1 VHIQKNP
8 DLNAFQLQYGAMG
21 GLFVD
26 TVQGL
31 ELRIPAFGTS
41 SKFKQYLKIS
51 RGFPFTTEATTFRRR
66 FTTNNLTLSLHRP
79 SLSGNRIARCLQ
91 WRLHLAGT
99 FPVLN
104 VSN

>member
-1 VHIQKNP
+1 VYIQKNP
-8 DLNAFQLQYGAMG
+8 DLDAFRLQYESMG

-31 ELRIPAFGTS
+31 ELRIPTFGTS
-41 SKFKQYLKIS
+41 SKFKQYFEIS
-51 RGFPFTTEATTFRRR
+51 RGFPLTTEATTFRRR
-66 FTTNNLTLSLHRP
+66 STMYNLTLSLHRR
-79 SLSGNRIARCLQ
+79 SLSANRIARCLQ

-99 FPVLN
+99 FPVLK